1 MQLLFLRHGGTSF
14 TTRQDDGL
22 HLFRNSELGTESCS
36 SSLERGDSRCDMVTH
51 AIAVEECHLFLY
63 RPIDAGVTCV
73 QAYDEL
79 PFVIELFYKGE
90 LFFQVHVGRTANR
103 RSFLGA

>member
-1 MQLLFLRHGGTSF
+1 M
-14 TTRQDDGL
+14 
-22 HLFRNSELGTESCS
+22 GTESCS
-36 SSLERGDSRCDMVTH
+36 SSLERGDSRCEMVTH

-90 LFFQVHVGRTANR
+90 LKDLEQIVKENNLTLTTLLVVGDAIDNRTGVSRLYAEEFKHLYR
-103 RSFLGA
+103 R

>member
-1 MQLLFLRHGGTSF
+1 MS
-14 TTRQDDGL
+14 
-22 HLFRNSELGTESCS
+22 NV
-36 SSLERGDSRCDMVTH
+36 ER
-51 AIAVEECHLFLY
+51 LY
-63 RPIDAGVTCV
+63 EPEDVTCV